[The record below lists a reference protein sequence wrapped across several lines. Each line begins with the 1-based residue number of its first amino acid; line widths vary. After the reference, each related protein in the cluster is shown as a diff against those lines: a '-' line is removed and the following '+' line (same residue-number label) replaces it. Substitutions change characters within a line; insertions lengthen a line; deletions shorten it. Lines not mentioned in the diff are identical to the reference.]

1 MREIAKVW
9 FTTVQELLDTGKL
22 KPHPQRIV
30 EGGLPAVLNG
40 LELIRKKKVSG
51 QKLVYPTSD

>member
-30 EGGLPAVLNG
+30 EGGLSAVVNG